1 MNHPLGLFTPASLP
15 EIRIT
20 GVIPDE
26 PNSAPTPDASR
37 HEGQDCRRPLPPSKR
52 RSPRNRTLRRGS
64 AELGQA
70 AYTQWHP
77 GTPVPEVQLGTSII
91 CADTLSVLPCLPAGF
106 ADLLILDPP
115 YNLTKNYN
123 GRVFRERSGAEYSE
137 WFATLLTSLK
147 PTLKPTA
154 SIYIC
159 ADWQTSLLIAPLL
172 KQHFHLR
179 NRITWARDKGRGAA
193 RNWKSVAEDI
203 WFCTNSS
210 AFHFDVD
217 AVKIRKKVR
226 APYRTEGHPKDWGE
240 DVDGRFRLTYPSNV
254 WSDLTVPFWSM
265 AENTDHPTQK
275 PEKLLARLVLA
286 SSRKGDLVFDPFLG
300 SGTTAAVA
308 KKLGRSFLGI
318 ERDPEYC
325 NWSAH
330 RVSLATE
337 GAAIQGYSDGAF
349 WERNPKRA

>member
-1 MNHPLGLFTPASLP
+1 M
-15 EIRIT
+15 
-20 GVIPDE
+20 
-26 PNSAPTPDASR
+26 SAPAPDASH
-37 HEGQDCRRPLPPSKR
+37 HEGHENRCTLLSSKR
-52 RSPRNRTLRRGS
+52 RSPRNRTLRRGEV
-64 AELGQA
+64 ELGQES
-70 AYTQWHP
+70 YTQWQP
-77 GTPVPEVQLGTSII
+77 NTPILEGRLANSII
-91 CADTLSVLPCLPAGF
+91 CADTFAVLPLLPAGF

-154 SIYIC
+154 SIYVC

-172 KQHFHLR
+172 QQHFHLR
-179 NRITWARDKGRGAA
+179 NRVTWARDKGRGAA

-203 WFCTNSS
+203 WFCTNSG

-226 APYRTEGHPKDWGE
+226 APFRTEGHPKDWCE
-240 DVDGRFRLTYPSNV
+240 DANGRFRLTHPSNV

-265 AENTDHPTQK
+265 AENTEHPTQK

-286 SSRKGDLVFDPFLG
+286 SSRRGDLVFDPFLG

-325 NWSAH
+325 RWGAL
-330 RVSLATE
+330 RVSRATE
-337 GAAIQGYSDGAF
+337 GASIQGYSDGVF
-349 WERNPKRA
+349 WERNPKEA